1 MVFNDIINSIKI
13 LSYKVDTVF
22 MNSQN
27 SEICDL
33 LRLLLNLSD
42 KANLERIEKYVALS
56 KLTIY
61 YTGKI

>member
-1 MVFNDIINSIKI
+1 M
-13 LSYKVDTVF
+13 DTVF

-42 KANLERIEKYVALS
+42 KTNLVRIEKYVALS

-61 YTGKI
+61 YTWKI

>member
-1 MVFNDIINSIKI
+1 M
-13 LSYKVDTVF
+13 DTVF

-42 KANLERIEKYVALS
+42 KTNLVRIEKYVALS

>member
-1 MVFNDIINSIKI
+1 M
-13 LSYKVDTVF
+13 DTIF

-33 LRLLLNLSD
+33 LRLLLNLSH
-42 KANLERIEKYVALS
+42 KANLEKIEKYVALS

-61 YTGKI
+61 YTWKI